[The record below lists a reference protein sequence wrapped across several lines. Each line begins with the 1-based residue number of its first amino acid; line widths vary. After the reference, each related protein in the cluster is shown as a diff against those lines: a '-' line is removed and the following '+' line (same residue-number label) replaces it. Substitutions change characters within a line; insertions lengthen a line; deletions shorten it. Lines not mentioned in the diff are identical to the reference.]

1 MDTSFSPDFFTNMQK
16 KYSDGIT
23 LEYIFKALANISK
36 NPPFEDAGEYPII
49 DNLYLKW
56 YKNASK
62 QDNILYF
69 DKIIEK

>member
-1 MDTSFSPDFFTNMQK
+1 MDTSFDGNFFQTVHE

-36 NPPFEDAGEYPII
+36 NPPAEDVGEYPII
-49 DNLYLKW
+49 ENLYLQWHK
-56 YKNASK
+56 S
-62 QDNILYF
+62 DVLYI